1 MKSTKLISAVL
12 ATALGMSALP
22 AFAQHDHGASDPRGK
37 SVQQQRQDNR
47 VERREDIYERR
58 DDRRDDRY
66 ERRDDRRDD
75 RYERRDDRRDDRYE
89 RRADRHDDRYDRR
102 DFRQDQRRYYYNAR
116 GPEFRRGA
124 YLPREYRNQQYVV
137 VNHRVHRLAPPPH
150 GQQWVQV
157 GGDYVL
163 VAIATGIIASI
174 ILAR

>member
-1 MKSTKLISAVL
+1 MKSRSLISAIL
-12 ATALGMSALP
+12 ATTMGMSALP
-22 AFAQHDHGASDPRGK
+22 AFAQQEHRHEKSRGEI
-37 SVQQQRQDNR
+37 VQQQRQDNR
-47 VERREDIYERR
+47 AERREDIYERR

-66 ERRDDRRDD
+66 ERRSDRRDD
-75 RYERRDDRRDDRYE
+75 RYDRRD
-89 RRADRHDDRYDRR
+89 ARR

-124 YLPREYRNQQYVV
+124 YLPREYRHRQYVV
-137 VNHRVHRLAPPPH
+137 VNHRAHRLAPPPG

>member
-1 MKSTKLISAVL
+1 MKSTALISAVVA
-12 ATALGMSALP
+12 ATIGLSSLP
-22 AFAQHDHGASDPRGK
+22 AFAQNDGRRDNARGEV
-37 SVQQQRQDNR
+37 VQQQRQDNR
-47 VERREDIYERR
+47 IERR
-58 DDRRDDRY
+58 DDRRDDRF
-66 ERRDDRRDD
+66 ERRADRRDD
-75 RYERRDDRRDDRYE
+75 RYDRRE
-89 RRADRHDDRYDRR
+89 ARR

-124 YLPREYRNQQYVV
+124 YIPREYRNQQYVV
-137 VNHRVHRLAPPPH
+137 VNHRAHRLSAPPR

>member
-1 MKSTKLISAVL
+1 MKSTALISAIV
-12 ATALGMSALP
+12 ATTIGLSSLP
-22 AFAQHDHGASDPRGK
+22 AFAQNDGRRDNARGE
-37 SVQQQRQDNR
+37 VLQQQRQDNR
-47 VERREDIYERR
+47 VERR
-58 DDRRDDRY
+58 DDRQ
-66 ERRDDRRDD
+66 DD

-89 RRADRHDDRYDRR
+89 RRADRRDDRYDRRYDRREARR
-102 DFRQDQRRYYYNAR
+102 DFRQDQRRYHYNAR

-124 YLPREYRNQQYVV
+124 YIPREYRHPQYAV
-137 VNHRVHRLAPPPH
+137 VNHRAHRLAAPPR

>member
-1 MKSTKLISAVL
+1 MKSSSLISAIVA
-12 ATALGMSALP
+12 ATMGMSALP
-22 AFAQHDHGASDPRGK
+22 AFAQQDSRRDKPRAEI
-37 SVQQQRQDNR
+37 VQQQRQDNR
-47 VERREDIYERR
+47 VERREDRR
-58 DDRRDDRY
+58 
-66 ERRDDRRDD
+66 E
-75 RYERRDDRRDDRYE
+75 DRYE
-89 RRADRHDDRYDRR
+89 RRADRRDDRYDRRDARR

-124 YLPREYRNQQYVV
+124 YLPREYRNRQYVV
-137 VNHRVHRLAPPPH
+137 VNHRAHRLAPPPR